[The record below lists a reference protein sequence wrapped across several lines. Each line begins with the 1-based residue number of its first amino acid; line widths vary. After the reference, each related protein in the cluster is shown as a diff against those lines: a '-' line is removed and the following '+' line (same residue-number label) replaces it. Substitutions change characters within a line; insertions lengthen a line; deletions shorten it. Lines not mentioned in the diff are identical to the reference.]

1 MDFLLDL
8 LLLAV
13 VFWLGKKYQ
22 TWMFIADIYRDP
34 DHYLELAKK
43 VKETKAEIESQEAS
57 MTQDSDDVEVRAETV
72 NDTVYIYDSQ
82 TGEFL
87 AQAQNIYQASVLAAA
102 RYPNKRFRINPKL

>member
-1 MDFLLDL
+1 MDFLLDF

-34 DHYLELAKK
+34 DHYLELAQK
-43 VKETKAEIESQEAS
+43 VKETKIEIESEIKS
-57 MTQDSDDVEVRAETV
+57 ESTDEVEVRAETV
-72 NDTVYIYDSQ
+72 NGVIYCYDNA

-87 AQAQNIYQASVLAAA
+87 AQAESHLQALNLAAN
-102 RYPNKRFRINPKL
+102 RYPHKRFRINTKL

>member
-1 MDFLLDL
+1 MEFLLDL

-22 TWMFIADIYRDP
+22 TWMFIADIYKDP

-43 VKETKAEIESQEAS
+43 VKEAKVEIEAS
-57 MTQDSDDVEVRAETV
+57 IAEEQQYDNVEVRSEVV
-72 NDTVYIYDSQ
+72 NDTVYIYNSQ

-87 AQAQNIYQASVLAAA
+87 AQAENHFRALMLASE
-102 RYPNKRFRINPKL
+102 RYPNKRFRHNPKL

>member
-1 MDFLLDL
+1 MDFLLDF

-34 DHYLELAKK
+34 DHYLELAQK
-43 VKETKAEIESQEAS
+43 VKETKIEIESEIKS
-57 MTQDSDDVEVRAETV
+57 ESTDEVEVRAEIV
-72 NDTVYIYDSQ
+72 NGVIYCYDNA

-87 AQAQNIYQASVLAAA
+87 AQAESHLQALNLAAN
-102 RYPNKRFRINPKL
+102 RYPHKRFRINPKL